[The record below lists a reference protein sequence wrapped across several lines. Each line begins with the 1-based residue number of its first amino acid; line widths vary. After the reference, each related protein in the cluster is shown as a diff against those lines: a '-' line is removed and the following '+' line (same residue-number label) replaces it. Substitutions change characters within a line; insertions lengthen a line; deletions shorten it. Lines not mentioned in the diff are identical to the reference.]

1 MHREIKNLIKDSENS
16 ENKNKSI
23 CEIVRNVR
31 RNMPEFCSMP
41 SYIDIYSFLIALKDE
56 LFILNSENKLE
67 NILESIDKSL
77 FSLNKVVVKNVSGFK
92 SGHAYGLS
100 IYYPYDYKK
109 CSYANC
115 MFATKTLWLSFL
127 QKFSNSS
134 CID

>member
-1 MHREIKNLIKDSENS
+1 
-16 ENKNKSI
+16 
-23 CEIVRNVR
+23 
-31 RNMPEFCSMP
+31 MPEFCSMP

-56 LFILNSENKLE
+56 FVLANLA
-67 NILESIDKSL
+67 NILEYIDKSL
-77 FSLNKVVVKNVSGFK
+77 LSLSKVVIENVSGFK